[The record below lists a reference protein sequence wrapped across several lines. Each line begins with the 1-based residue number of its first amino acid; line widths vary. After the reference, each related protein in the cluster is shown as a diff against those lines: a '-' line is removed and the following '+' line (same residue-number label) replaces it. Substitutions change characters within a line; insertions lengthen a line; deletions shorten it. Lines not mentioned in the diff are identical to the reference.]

1 MGNVSTVK
9 VRLEDVMENLKLV
22 SSYLGGK
29 RESTAVDY
37 DRVAAIN
44 CDSALVALLMEDAA
58 LLVAG
63 TLPQGLLR
71 WRYTRGALE
80 FELAEGVDVLGLQP
94 ALVRA
99 VSLQV
104 LRRWLRI
111 VGSDYADTVSESAAA
126 SADSLAIYFR
136 DVVVSSA
143 PGAVAHP
150 RRIPPI

>member
-29 RESTAVDY
+29 RESTAADY

-80 FELAEGVDVLGLQP
+80 FELDEGVDVLGLQP

-104 LRRWLRI
+104 LRR
-111 VGSDYADTVSESAAA
+111 SAAA

-136 DVVVSSA
+136 DVVASSA

>member
-29 RESTAVDY
+29 RESTAADY
-37 DRVAAIN
+37 DR
-44 CDSALVALLMEDAA
+44 
-58 LLVAG
+58 VAG

-80 FELAEGVDVLGLQP
+80 FELDEGVDVLGLQP

-136 DVVVSSA
+136 DVVASSA